1 MGPQGRPIGMV
12 RRNPHAAM
20 ATSQIL
26 VWLFSSVIALAAL
39 AALALAIHNIVVF
52 KQHHDDRNKH
62 TKSVG
67 FSAFKNTTQDVVDG
81 VAADVIEW
89 EVGGGYPSYDNTKGG
104 FNATSGVFTVRKEGI
119 YNAIATV
126 CYNASDSAGALEVHL
141 VTSGAEELVAVSR
154 MYAVS
159 GATGEDC
166 VTVSQN
172 QWLVEDAEVSVM
184 ALTETTEDEVVVEGT
199 LFSVERVAKYDP

>member
-1 MGPQGRPIGMV
+1 MM
-12 RRNPHAAM
+12 RRNPNAAM
-20 ATSQIL
+20 ATSQIF
-26 VWLFSSVIALAAL
+26 VWIISSFIALASL

-67 FSAFKNTTQDVVDG
+67 FSAFKNTTQDTVDG

-104 FNATSGVFTVRKEGI
+104 FNATSGVFTVHKEGI
-119 YNAIATV
+119 YIASATV
-126 CYNASDSAGALEVHL
+126 CYNASTTTGPLEVHL

-159 GATGEDC
+159 ATGDDC
-166 VTVSQN
+166 VSVSQS

-184 ALTETTEDEVVVEGT
+184 AYTETGEGEVVVEGT
-199 LFSVERVAKYDP
+199 LFSVERIAKYAP